1 MIPSALLHS
10 SRAICTAAGFF
21 ISSAIDVRLRLNGSR
36 GSTKPPGQSIRITSA
51 PWSASIMPQNGPG
64 PMPANSMI
72 LMPFSG
78 PAMMLSCSS
87 DTFDDDR
94 RRHAARGAHGD
105 ESIAAARAFE
115 LVERSADQ
123 ERAGRADRETGRA
136 SGGERGCEDGWTS
149 GVAESI
155 K

>member
-1 MIPSALLHS
+1 
-10 SRAICTAAGFF
+10 
-21 ISSAIDVRLRLNGSR
+21 
-36 GSTKPPGQSIRITSA
+36 
-51 PWSASIMPQNGPG
+51 MPQNVPG

-87 DTFDDDR
+87 ATFDDDR

-115 LVERSADQ
+115 LVERRADQ
-123 ERAGRADRETGRA
+123 DRAGRADGAAERHRTPLDVHLLAEIGRLTRRGRGSET
-136 SGGERGCEDGWTS
+136 E
-149 GVAESI
+149 
-155 K
+155 

>member
-1 MIPSALLHS
+1 
-10 SRAICTAAGFF
+10 
-21 ISSAIDVRLRLNGSR
+21 
-36 GSTKPPGQSIRITSA
+36 
-51 PWSASIMPQNGPG
+51 
-64 PMPANSMI
+64 MI

-123 ERAGRADRETGRA
+123 DRAGRADRVTERNRAAVDVNLCAGHKNGRA
-136 SGGERGCEDGWTS
+136 AGRARVVKDGS
-149 GVAESI
+149 IRVVAGI
-155 K
+155 LKKK